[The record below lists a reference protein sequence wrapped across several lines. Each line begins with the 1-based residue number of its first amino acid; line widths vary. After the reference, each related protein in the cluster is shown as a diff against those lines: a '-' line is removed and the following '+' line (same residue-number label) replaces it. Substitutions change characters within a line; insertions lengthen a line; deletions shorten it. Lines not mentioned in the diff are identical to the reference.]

1 MKIDITPVDLAL
13 VLTRL
18 ADYCTLLQGTEY
30 WTKETEERIKNEVQ
44 QTKELASRLQAQRII
59 Y

>member
-13 VLTRL
+13 VITRL
-18 ADYCTLLQGTEY
+18 ADYCTLLELTS
-30 WTKETEERIKNEVQ
+30 KPNEDLVKDYVQ
-44 QTKELASRLQAQRII
+44 EIKELASRLQAQRII